1 MNELQQRSRGNDMWV
16 KYMPFV
22 YEGYPKFLILNVN
35 FFYGLNNI
43 NNILDCLPIINYN
56 VNVKI

>member
-1 MNELQQRSRGNDMWV
+1 MWV

-22 YEGYPKFLILNVN
+22 YEGYSKFLILNVN

-43 NNILDCLPIINYN
+43 NNILDRLPIINYN
-56 VNVKI
+56 TKVKICQHKNHRR